1 MDKSNLL
8 KLNNTRES
16 LNNLIGKNLNGL
28 TNSEVVKLSQELDKL
43 IVARQIEINKEKA
56 RLN

>member
-1 MDKSNLL
+1 MDKSILL

-16 LNNLIGKNLNGL
+16 LNNLIGKNSNEL
-28 TNSEVVKLSQELDKL
+28 TNLEVVKLSQELDKL
-43 IVARQIEINKEKA
+43 IVARQIEINKKNA

>member
-1 MDKSNLL
+1 MDKSILL

-16 LNNLIGKNLNGL
+16 LNNLIGKNSNEL
-28 TNSEVVKLSQELDKL
+28 TNLEVVKLSQELDKL
-43 IVARQIEINKEKA
+43 IVARQIEMNKKNA